1 MRSGQV
7 TIKDIARE
15 LGISPSTVSKALK
28 DHPDIN
34 AETKRKVKD
43 LAKELKYKPNL
54 IALSLLESQT
64 KTIGLIIPQVVHYF
78 FSSVI
83 SGIED
88 VLDEKGYFLMVCQSN
103 ESYEKEV
110 KNAYALLSSR
120 VDGVLASVSKETMDL
135 SHFAN
140 FLESNIP
147 VVFFD
152 RLPENLDADCVLIDD
167 FEAAFMATEHLI
179 HAGCKRIAHFGTHQH
194 LRIGQERLKGF
205 REAVSKYKIP
215 VIEEFIFLCDTREE
229 AQRISRNL
237 MKSHNPPDG
246 IFAVNDLTA
255 LGAMEGI
262 KASGFKV
269 PGDVAVMGFT
279 NDYFSTICEPTLST
293 VEQNGFAMGK
303 KAANMI
309 LERLHSLEDLTPR
322 KEIVPTQ
329 LVTRASTRRS

>member
-34 AETKRKVKD
+34 ADTKRLVKE
-43 LAKELKYKPNL
+43 LAAKLKYKPNL

-64 KTIGLIIPQVVHYF
+64 KTIGLIIPQVVHHF

-120 VDGVLASVSKETMDL
+120 VDGILVSASKETKDL
-135 SHFAN
+135 SHFTN
-140 FLESNIP
+140 IIESNVP

-167 FEAAFMATEHLI
+167 
-179 HAGCKRIAHFGTHQH
+179 
-194 LRIGQERLKGF
+194 
-205 REAVSKYKIP
+205 
-215 VIEEFIFLCDTREE
+215 
-229 AQRISRNL
+229 
-237 MKSHNPPDG
+237 
-246 IFAVNDLTA
+246 
-255 LGAMEGI
+255 
-262 KASGFKV
+262 
-269 PGDVAVMGFT
+269 
-279 NDYFSTICEPTLST
+279 
-293 VEQNGFAMGK
+293 
-303 KAANMI
+303 
-309 LERLHSLEDLTPR
+309 LES
-322 KEIVPTQ
+322 
-329 LVTRASTRRS
+329 